1 MEEAGQDVPA
11 WLRGEA
17 DRLARHQ
24 ERRREEGIPDNPR
37 GGRGGGGSS
46 AGGSGCF
53 KCGEEVRCGVL
64 RSSILLVLR
73 LKLRDD

>member
-17 DRLARHQ
+17 ERLARHQ

-37 GGRGGGGSS
+37 GGREGGAGSS
-46 AGGSGCF
+46 GVTSTHTCLFQSWSRMHHGAISG
-53 KCGEEVRCGVL
+53 
-64 RSSILLVLR
+64 
-73 LKLRDD
+73 

>member
-17 DRLARHQ
+17 ERLARHQ

-37 GGRGGGGSS
+37 GGSRGVQSS
-46 AGGSGCF
+46 KFGT
-53 KCGEEVRCGVL
+53 L
-64 RSSILLVLR
+64 H
-73 LKLRDD
+73 

>member
-17 DRLARHQ
+17 ERLARHQ

-37 GGRGGGGSS
+37 GGRGGGGGSS
-46 AGGSGCF
+46 GGGSGCF
-53 KCGEEVRCGVL
+53 KCGEEVGGGVL
-64 RSSILLVLR
+64 TTF
-73 LKLRDD
+73 DGGPTEG